1 MGILRVYG
9 IFDEDSDDVSYDVI
23 WRNMEKSFFLDFLGM
38 YVGKVGD
45 SGIIEMEIEWGF
57 QWCPKHFNRMSWN
70 GENQQKLIK

>member
-23 WRNMEKSFFLDFLGM
+23 WRNMEKIVFLDFLGM

-45 SGIIEMEIEWGF
+45 SGIIGMEIEWGF
-57 QWCPKHFNRMSWN
+57 
-70 GENQQKLIK
+70 